1 MKGKEAL
8 FSLENY
14 SITECSFNLNGVS
27 SMDKLCLDFNPSGFY
42 NQDHST
48 YELQLEITVTF
59 GDSKIINTK
68 LHAIYKF
75 KEPLELE
82 SIPDFFYSNCI
93 AIVFPYIRAFIS
105 TVTLQA
111 NVKPV
116 IIPTLNIQPLGEVLK
131 TNTQLK

>member
-27 SMDKLCLDFNPSGFY
+27 SMDKFSIEFNPLGFY
-42 NQDHST
+42 NQDNST
-48 YELQLEITVTF
+48 YELQLEIDIIF
-59 GDSKIINTK
+59 GELKIINTK
-68 LHAIYKF
+68 LHAIYRF
-75 KEPLELE
+75 KEQLEIE
-82 SIPDFFYSNCI
+82 GIPDFFYSNCI

-105 TVTLQA
+105 TVSLQA
-111 NVKPV
+111 NIRPI

-131 TNTQLK
+131 KNTRLK